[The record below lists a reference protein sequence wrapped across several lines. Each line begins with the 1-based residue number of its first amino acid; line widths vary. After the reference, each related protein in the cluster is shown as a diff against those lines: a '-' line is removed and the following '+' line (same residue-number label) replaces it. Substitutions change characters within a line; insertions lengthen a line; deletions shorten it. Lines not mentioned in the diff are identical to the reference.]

1 MIGEVSGNLFD
12 RALLL
17 GAVFG
22 DGYIQKRGED
32 SYKVVVTSGN
42 QYPVWFDRIDRLF
55 ESVFG
60 RSPRCYDKKTSGD
73 EVAAAGQVRLVGYR
87 FCEKYLT
94 VDGSTLVDRF
104 GITDKY
110 AEGHRRGSEDPAFVP
125 VPAWV
130 ASDAEASRA
139 FLLGLV
145 ETDGW
150 FLHKTD
156 ARCRSGKRWACFGLA
171 QKDTGLASWAE
182 AFLIASG
189 FVVTRKWFRQAGTWQ
204 VRAHDQMHVKR
215 LGEWLGSSAKYAALL
230 ASGEG
235 PRTQPIS
242 RKTGEPLKLKPAR
255 FFPALDMAWQLAW
268 RELRATGMSLDKIAK
283 AYGVS
288 KGTVHVVTS
297 DVVPASR
304 MPPDE
309 ADRRL
314 QAYFET
320 HGKPA
325 PRVWDLQKA
334 KASKSP
340 RSAA

>member
-1 MIGEVSGNLFD
+1 MMAEVSDNLFD

-42 QYPVWFDRIDRLF
+42 QYPAWFDRIDLLF
-55 ESVFG
+55 ERVFG
-60 RSPRCYDKKTSGD
+60 SRPHVYDKPCDGVSD
-73 EVAAAGQVRLVGYR
+73 EAKAARRADYR
-87 FCEKYLT
+87 FCEKHLT
-94 VDGSTLVDRF
+94 VSGGDLVAAF
-104 GITDKY
+104 GMLEKY
-110 AEGHRRGSEDPAFVP
+110 APGRGFGSSDPCFAT

-130 ASDAEASRA
+130 NENPEATRA
-139 FLLGLV
+139 FILGLV
-145 ETDGW
+145 ETDGS
-150 FLHKTD
+150 FSYAAD
-156 ARCRSGKRWACFGLA
+156 ARQRSSSKFARFFFV
-171 QKDTGLASWAE
+171 QKDRGLSMWMQSKLRSLGFICTVHWA
-182 AFLIASG
+182 AQATTWR
-189 FVVTRKWFRQAGTWQ
+189 VVVSEQS
-204 VRAHDQMHVKR
+204 HVKR

-242 RKTGEPLKLKPAR
+242 RRTGEPLKLKPAR

>member
-1 MIGEVSGNLFD
+1 MMAKVSDNLFD

-42 QYPVWFDRIDRLF
+42 QYPEWFDRIDLLF
-55 ESVFG
+55 ERVFG
-60 RSPRCYDKKTSGD
+60 LRPHVYEKRCDGVSD
-73 EVAAAGQVRLVGYR
+73 EAKSARPAGYK
-87 FCEKYLT
+87 FCEKHLT
-94 VDGSTLVDRF
+94 VRGQALLDSF
-104 GITDKY
+104 GLLDKY
-110 AEGHRRGSEDPAFVP
+110 QPGHGFGSDSPRFAAVPGWVLSDPETTRHFI
-125 VPAWV
+125 
-130 ASDAEASRA
+130 
-139 FLLGLV
+139 LGLV

-150 FLHKTD
+150 FSYTSD
-156 ARCRSGKRWACFGLA
+156 SRCSRGSRWARFGFA
-171 QKDTGLASWAE
+171 QKDEGLAKWFQSA
-182 AFLIASG
+182 LTSNG
-189 FVVTRKWFRQAGTWQ
+189 FVAKRSWGKDAGTWEVVVSEQ
-204 VRAHDQMHVKR
+204 SHVKR

-288 KGTVHVVTS
+288 KTTVHVVTS

-325 PRVWDLQKA
+325 PRVWDPRA
-334 KASKSP
+334 ARTGGSP
-340 RSAA
+340 RRVA